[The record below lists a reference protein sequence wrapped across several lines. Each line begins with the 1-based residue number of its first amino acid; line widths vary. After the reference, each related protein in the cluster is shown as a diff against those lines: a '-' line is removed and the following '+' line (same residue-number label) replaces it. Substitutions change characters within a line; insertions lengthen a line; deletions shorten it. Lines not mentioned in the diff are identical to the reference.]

1 MRVGDVGLVALQ
13 GALIYGAL
21 SKEPGTYPKK
31 FSKNRN
37 LKNPRIRKERSWK
50 TSNSYTP
57 LQIEKLC
64 A

>member
-37 LKNPRIRKERSWK
+37 LKNPRIRKERS
-50 TSNSYTP
+50 
-57 LQIEKLC
+57 
-64 A
+64 